1 MIPAVLY
8 PGASR
13 TIVQA
18 VNRARLSGAPCSG
31 PVSRVHWSKTLES
44 LARRHSQEMAQK
56 GKINHDG
63 FSRRLRAGG
72 YRDGAENVAMGYH
85 LSPYKVVRMWLNS
98 PAHCRNLMKRRFN
111 VMGMAKARR
120 GRVDYWTLI
129 MGRE

>member
-1 MIPAVLY
+1 
-8 PGASR
+8 
-13 TIVQA
+13 
-18 VNRARLSGAPCSG
+18 
-31 PVSRVHWSKTLES
+31 
-44 LARRHSQEMAQK
+44 
-56 GKINHDG
+56 
-63 FSRRLRAGG
+63 
-72 YRDGAENVAMGYH
+72 MGYH